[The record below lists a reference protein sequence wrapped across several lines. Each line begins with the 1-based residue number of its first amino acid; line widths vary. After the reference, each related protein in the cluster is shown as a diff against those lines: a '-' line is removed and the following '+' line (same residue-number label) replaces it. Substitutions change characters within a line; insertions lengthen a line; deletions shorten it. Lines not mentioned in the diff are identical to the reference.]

1 MHNGGFD
8 CPLFTFSPSG
18 EELSKISFVRPNIP
32 VLNYVFFFKDWP
44 KDFSQWTWWRS
55 VIQKAHPVSKRMC
68 LWSCARHSQRS
79 NMECLSVTLKANLML
94 LKSERESEVAQS
106 RLILC
111 DPRTVAHQA
120 SPSMGFSR
128 KECWSGLPFPSP
140 GDLLYPGIEP
150 RSPTLQA
157 DTLTLAPPRKPLN
170 TRIQSLR
177 KPPIWAQNFRSKD

>member
-106 RLILC
+106 CLILC
-111 DPRTVAHQA
+111 DPVDCSPPGSSVHGICQARTLEWVAI
-120 SPSMGFSR
+120 PFSR
-128 KECWSGLPFPSP
+128 GSSWPRDRTPVSHIVGRCFTVWATGELP
-140 GDLLYPGIEP
+140 I
-150 RSPTLQA
+150 
-157 DTLTLAPPRKPLN
+157 
-170 TRIQSLR
+170 
-177 KPPIWAQNFRSKD
+177 